1 MPLNQHQQNN
11 TEKLLLYSDRKQ
23 SVCPAA
29 TARSSTITTNF
40 PAPSLHIIFILDECL
55 WKFKAP
61 HAHFH
66 TAMSLINSWCVRVHL
81 VRRLYWYDKCISYHE
96 LLQVQNRIV
105 LVRIS

>member
-61 HAHFH
+61 HAHLH

-96 LLQVQNRIV
+96 LLQMQNRIV